1 MTLQKGLGKGFA
13 VPLIA
18 AAMVASGASAA
29 MVSFSSVFTNNTL
42 ADKVYDIRSALSLTS
57 PLGNT
62 AGSGTLAIVVSDIRG
77 GGAYVKSVGLTALY
91 TSFVKGVKVAEMGSA
106 FNLSASAFSQNS
118 YTDSFNK
125 TSYGVSATTN
135 DEIDK
140 KFRVILSAG
149 DQAVVSGT
157 FVVVSA
163 VPAPGAIGLV
173 GIAGGFAV
181 RGRRR
186 ENL

>member
-1 MTLQKGLGKGFA
+1 MTLQKGLGKGIA

-42 ADKVYDIRSALSLTS
+42 ADKVYDISSALTLTS

-77 GGAYVKSVGLTALY
+77 GGAYVKSVGSSALY
-91 TSFVKGVKVAEMGSA
+91 TSFVNGVKVAEMAPA
-106 FNLSASAFSQNS
+106 FTLSASAFGQNS
-118 YTDSFNK
+118 HTESFNK
-125 TSYGVSATTN
+125 TSYGVSATIN
-135 DEIDK
+135 HVIDE
-140 KFRVILSAG
+140 KFKFVLSAG

-173 GIAGGFAV
+173 GIAGGFSV